1 MLMVTSKIGEYTFA
15 TFLPGIHG
23 VYVNRA
29 DSPHAGFG
37 IDDLPELEALY
48 REYACL
54 KWQAY
59 QDREWQAFHD
69 RGVSRHQKMRAWLE
83 ARILCLARSAKL

>member
-1 MLMVTSKIGEYTFA
+1 MLQVTSKIGEYTFA

-23 VYVNRA
+23 VYVSRV
-29 DSPHAGFG
+29 DSPNTDFG

-59 QDREWQAFHD
+59 QDREWQAFH
-69 RGVSRHQKMRAWLE
+69 QKTRAWAWLE